1 MNHHEED
8 TNIQNMVQ
16 DISRTLNGISNA
28 TAKRKDLYHLSARMS
43 NPTETRGPF
52 APIIVSIGCRD
63 GYTSHME
70 EHKWGYMK
78 SLLSRTPGPT
88 NLTATAGT
96 QENFLLNAFVVV
108 IRGLQNDLDLWFAD
122 YNVRVSRIIEH
133 LLVDGCF
140 ILELMIR
147 YYTVFKLH
155 QRSDYQDHP
164 LFKSAEDQNEDP
176 IFKFDWILSAVR
188 TDVALL
194 ENQMP
199 FIVLQ
204 KLFEVITGRDS
215 NLPHD
220 FLLDLVT
227 HFFQPVHQ
235 QADPPALVMAPTLHR
250 AHLLNII
257 LNIFRPTTEPE
268 ASADISSSSNRV
280 YRLQSTPRK
289 TFLQSATSLAQV
301 GVKLIPGSTGN
312 LLDIQFPGRQ
322 GAFEIPPLHI
332 TAWTE
337 TYFRNLLAFER
348 CCPDR
353 KPYVASYLFLMNRLI
368 NETDD
373 VRLLERRG
381 ILVNDLGSDKDIL
394 DMLKNIGRQIDVQD
408 QFHYQDIC
416 DYVDSSYNTM
426 WNQYKKQLQNE
437 YFRSP
442 WVVVSINAAVFVM
455 AVTLIQTIYLI
466 LIYYRTSHIG

>member
-1 MNHHEED
+1 MIHDAED

-78 SLLSRTPGPT
+78 SLLSRTPSPT

-96 QENFLLNAFVVV
+96 QENFLLNACVVV

-122 YNVRVSRIIEH
+122 YNVRVSRMIEH

-164 LFKSAEDQNEDP
+164 LYKSAEDQNEDP

-220 FLLDLVT
+220 FLLDL
-227 HFFQPVHQ
+227 
-235 QADPPALVMAPTLHR
+235 
-250 AHLLNII
+250 
-257 LNIFRPTTEPE
+257 
-268 ASADISSSSNRV
+268 
-280 YRLQSTPRK
+280 
-289 TFLQSATSLAQV
+289 
-301 GVKLIPGSTGN
+301 G
-312 LLDIQFPGRQ
+312 
-322 GAFEIPPLHI
+322 
-332 TAWTE
+332 
-337 TYFRNLLAFER
+337 
-348 CCPDR
+348 
-353 KPYVASYLFLMNRLI
+353 YV
-368 NETDD
+368 
-373 VRLLERRG
+373 
-381 ILVNDLGSDKDIL
+381 
-394 DMLKNIGRQIDVQD
+394 
-408 QFHYQDIC
+408 
-416 DYVDSSYNTM
+416 
-426 WNQYKKQLQNE
+426 WQN
-437 YFRSP
+437 
-442 WVVVSINAAVFVM
+442 
-455 AVTLIQTIYLI
+455 
-466 LIYYRTSHIG
+466 